1 VVGEP
6 DGCDL
11 WFDHGLNDANGVTE
25 MLAPFDALRMKCY
38 PVSTRVNL
46 VKNDEPDCAAPIQAA
61 E

>member
-1 VVGEP
+1 
-6 DGCDL
+6 
-11 WFDHGLNDANGVTE
+11 